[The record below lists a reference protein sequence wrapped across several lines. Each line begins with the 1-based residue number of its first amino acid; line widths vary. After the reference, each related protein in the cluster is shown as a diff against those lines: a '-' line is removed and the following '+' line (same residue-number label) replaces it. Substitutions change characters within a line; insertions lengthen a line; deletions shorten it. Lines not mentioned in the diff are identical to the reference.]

1 MIRILLVKTTVL
13 FQWLV
18 AGADHLVYTLGEMC
32 DIYFPNCILGMVER
46 VNVEDGTTSALTP
59 EEDVCLSRMANGD
72 VMSDG
77 SDEQE
82 NLPMRQQGISFSG
95 RRTTRFQL
103 LTRSR
108 RR

>member
-1 MIRILLVKTTVL
+1 
-13 FQWLV
+13 
-18 AGADHLVYTLGEMC
+18 MC
-32 DIYFPNCILGMVER
+32 DINSPNCILGKVER
-46 VNVEDGTTSALTP
+46 VNVEDGTIARTP
-59 EEDVCLSRMANGD
+59 KEDVCLSRMANGD

-82 NLPMRQQGISFSG
+82 NHPMRQQGISFSG

>member
-1 MIRILLVKTTVL
+1 MIRILLVKNTVL

-18 AGADHLVYTLGEMC
+18 AGEDHLAYTLREMC
-32 DIYFPNCILGMVER
+32 NINSPGCILGKVER
-46 VNVEDGTTSALTP
+46 VNVEDGTFALTP
-59 EEDVCLSRMANGD
+59 EEDVRLSRMANGD

-82 NLPMRQQGISFSG
+82 NHPMRLQGISFSG